1 MKIRMLCVT
10 RYSTKVLN
18 ILLQKADKRALDNLI
33 SRSKFDQSIG
43 GLEQSMQELLHRL
56 DGQVGSTRHK
66 FLYHLRFNLFFDSP
80 FIVSSS
86 LLISEN
92 LDMVWK
98 YHQTNLKKIL
108 KPQDIAVY
116 YWGTLEYFHYWVSY
130 ILQESSLSDALARL
144 AGDIDQKLDR
154 LELDPLKDYFGNKW
168 LPRAVTEYFTC
179 SQLKCFIPP
188 LFS

>member
-98 YHQTNLKKIL
+98 YHQTNLKKNFETSGYSSIL
-108 KPQDIAVY
+108 LGNFGVFS
-116 YWGTLEYFHYWVSY
+116 LLS
-130 ILQESSLSDALARL
+130 ILHF
-144 AGDIDQKLDR
+144 AGIIIKRCL
-154 LELDPLKDYFGNKW
+154 GS
-168 LPRAVTEYFTC
+168 TC
-179 SQLKCFIPP
+179 RRHWSETW
-188 LFS
+188 

>member
-1 MKIRMLCVT
+1 MDRW
-10 RYSTKVLN
+10 VL
-18 ILLQKADKRALDNLI
+18 QD
-33 SRSKFDQSIG
+33 
-43 GLEQSMQELLHRL
+43 
-56 DGQVGSTRHK
+56 K

-116 YWGTLEYFHYWVSY
+116 YAGTLEYFHYRVSY

-154 LELDPLKDYFGNKW
+154 LELDPLKDYFGNK
-168 LPRAVTEYFTC
+168 
-179 SQLKCFIPP
+179 
-188 LFS
+188 

>member
-33 SRSKFDQSIG
+33 SRGKFDQSIG

-116 YWGTLEYFHYWVSY
+116 YAGTLEYFHYRVSY

-154 LELDPLKDYFGNKW
+154 LELDPLKDYFGNK
-168 LPRAVTEYFTC
+168 
-179 SQLKCFIPP
+179 
-188 LFS
+188 

>member
-10 RYSTKVLN
+10 RCSTKVLN

-66 FLYHLRFNLFFDSP
+66 FLYHLRFNLFIDSP
-80 FIVSSS
+80 FILSSS

-92 LDMVWK
+92 LDIVWK
-98 YHQTNLKKIL
+98 YHQTNL
-108 KPQDIAVY
+108 
-116 YWGTLEYFHYWVSY
+116 
-130 ILQESSLSDALARL
+130 
-144 AGDIDQKLDR
+144 
-154 LELDPLKDYFGNKW
+154 
-168 LPRAVTEYFTC
+168 
-179 SQLKCFIPP
+179 
-188 LFS
+188 